1 MCGLVNKGVNIMNC
15 INFQWDI
22 PNMGCRVS
30 TFSLETIVGP
40 PTSLLIQVVTG
51 GLFSGFIELHPNK
64 FMDCTINTM
73 NCIHFQWDMANMGC
87 SLSTFADDC

>member
-15 INFQWDI
+15 INFQWDM

-30 TFSLETIVGP
+30 TFSLETIVDP
-40 PTSLLIQVVTG
+40 PTSLLIQLVTG

-64 FMDCTINTM
+64 FMNLH
-73 NCIHFQWDMANMGC
+73 NQYHE
-87 SLSTFADDC
+87 LHTFSVGYDKYGM